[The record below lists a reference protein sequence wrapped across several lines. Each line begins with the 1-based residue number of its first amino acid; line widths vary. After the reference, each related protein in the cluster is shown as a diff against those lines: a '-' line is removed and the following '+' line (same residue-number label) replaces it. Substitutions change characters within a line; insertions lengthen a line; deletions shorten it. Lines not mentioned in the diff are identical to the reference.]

1 MSESQSCDFDREFDA
16 GEMGCGELVYKL
28 WFLLNDMKAGQ
39 TIKVTALDRGAP
51 QDMPAWCELTG
62 HQLVRAEHPE
72 YLIRRKADET
82 TS

>member
-1 MSESQSCDFDREFDA
+1 
-16 GEMGCGELVYKL
+16 
-28 WFLLNDMKAGQ
+28 
-39 TIKVTALDRGAP
+39 VTALDRGAP

-72 YLIRRKADET
+72 YLIRRKSDEV